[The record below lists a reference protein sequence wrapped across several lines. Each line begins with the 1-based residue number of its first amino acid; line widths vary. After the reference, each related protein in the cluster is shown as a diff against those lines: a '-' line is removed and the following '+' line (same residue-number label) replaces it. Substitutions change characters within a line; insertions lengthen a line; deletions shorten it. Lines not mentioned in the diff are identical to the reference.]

1 MRAQNS
7 KKNNYNQAK
16 IDRHVAYIDNK
27 LEEYI
32 RALEQ
37 EDGDNKQQ
45 ILDEIEKQQ
54 NRKDQ
59 YKQIEKQ
66 LKESGEAQ
74 ISTSDPESRQIMI
87 RNNITEVA
95 YNVQT

>member
-74 ISTSDPESRQIMI
+74 IS
-87 RNNITEVA
+87 
-95 YNVQT
+95 